1 MFPFFSSYVSIIQE
15 LVSTDQRMTL
25 DCMDLTLHCMLSAR
39 MEFHPWTAKSSYY
52 IQQRFSIN
60 CIEHLTMWKRFSELN
75 QPSWVLV
82 NRSGDHFKMRDIG
95 RTGYVCKFDWHCWL
109 WRGLSITNEWNGR
122 DSLSGGNHAEPIN
135 GSWHIRLRM
144 GSVQVGCRLN
154 EYQWNQVNIYILRWA
169 TYIY

>member
-1 MFPFFSSYVSIIQE
+1 MK
-15 LVSTDQRMTL
+15 TL
-25 DCMDLTLHCMLSAR
+25 
-39 MEFHPWTAKSSYY
+39 
-52 IQQRFSIN
+52 
-60 CIEHLTMWKRFSELN
+60 SELN
-75 QPSWVLV
+75 KPSWVLV

-154 EYQWNQVNIYILRWA
+154 EYQWNQVNIYI
-169 TYIY
+169 YIYIKMSNIHILILLEIPSMVDFRISHFTGITLTIWLYI